1 GLWYPARARRPAARG
16 DRPWGPVFGVY
27 ERRHEK
33 GVTDRASRGHRDHP
47 PPGGVFDAHAPVD
60 AAGIA
65 EYGPYRGCRVG
76 RCLVPADLS
85 HRAEDRVRM
94 AQVAAFLVLAMAA
107 GVAPLAGQTSLSIYG
122 DGRVLVRRTLP
133 QPLQKGR
140 NTFTLK
146 LEGLDGATLFSP
158 DTAVAVASAVV
169 RPPTDQGAALAAAA
183 GQTLSFVRPRAG
195 GGADTVRATVVR
207 SDPPQYRPAAGHS
220 LPSSPGA

>member
-1 GLWYPARARRPAARG
+1 M
-16 DRPWGPVFGVY
+16 Y

-33 GVTDRASRGHRDHP
+33 SVTDRTARGHRDHP
-47 PPGGVFDAHAPVD
+47 APGGVFDAHAPVD

-76 RCLVPADLS
+76 RGLVPADLS

-107 GVAPLAGQTSLSIYG
+107 GVMPLGGQMSLSIYS
-122 DGRVLVRRTLP
+122 DGRVVVRRALP

-146 LEGLDGATLFSP
+146 LDGLDGATLFSP
-158 DTAVAVASAVV
+158 DTAV
-169 RPPTDQGAALAAAA
+169 
-183 GQTLSFVRPRAG
+183 G
-195 GGADTVRATVVR
+195 GGAAGARAP
-207 SDPPQYRPAAGHS
+207 DAAGGPPAAPAGGT
-220 LPSSPGA
+220 PSR